1 MIRGCY
7 FPPEERRDQ
16 FHHVINCFWDFVME
30 SLDEFRFISFH
41 KIFRRLS
48 ITLLDVMELYGIFDV
63 FLLLKDRSSS
73 SLLDLFFFLVISI
86 STPQPP
92 AVITFLESASVY
104 FKWEYWLR
112 LLKHADILRPLLPNL
127 LNTPPSFFFKFFL
140 GDFDRSR
147 LILENIL
154 RLGLGLRERLDRCP
168 LSCFLVLIILN
179 SEYRDVPEHFSKLSQ
194 AFTSFST
201 ARDYVFP
208 LVDAAYCTLVIF
220 VYIVLV
226 FSVPLR
232 GYKIKKNTLD
242 GCPSI
247 EIGRAFKSAK
257 RPGVDT
263 VL

>member
-7 FPPEERRDQ
+7 FPPEERRDH
-16 FHHVINCFWDFVME
+16 FHHFINCFWDFVMK
-30 SLDEFRFISFH
+30 SLDEFRVYDSMHESEDSHAFWCSFDMPNFQFISFH

-73 SLLDLFFFLVISI
+73 SLLDLFFLDFDFQR
-86 STPQPP
+86 QPP
-92 AVITFLESASVY
+92 LSSLSESASVY

-201 ARDYVFP
+201 VRDYVFP

-226 FSVPLR
+226 L
-232 GYKIKKNTLD
+232 
-242 GCPSI
+242 
-247 EIGRAFKSAK
+247 
-257 RPGVDT
+257 
-263 VL
+263 